1 MKKKTLKCVDIN
13 DEAEETKASG
23 LHKGLLKCL
32 GRNKQIVLQGRYDR
46 HYAKAQRAGLPV
58 F

>member
-32 GRNKQIVLQGRYDR
+32 GRNKQIVLQGFLEN
-46 HYAKAQRAGLPV
+46 KT
-58 F
+58 